1 MHSSR
6 WSPLGVKN
14 VITMVVFPS
23 SYCEPFWRSHYLP
36 AKLRFF
42 RVEPKGFE
50 PLTSAVQRRPHTLL
64 EFSGACKT
72 PANTHISSV
81 LLFPSVQEIYSGC
94 CTVAAHL
101 VLSISRSYASTIAMA
116 AALGYPTDDLVTS
129 GPDEESRLSLIRA
142 QEPDILGLLYR
153 LAALRG
159 PSVTLD
165 RQMDRGH
172 CVGRYSDPV
181 TLIWGAARSQKRPAH
196 EEHRPS
202 QCYCNR
208 GNKA

>member
-1 MHSSR
+1 M
-6 WSPLGVKN
+6 
-14 VITMVVFPS
+14 
-23 SYCEPFWRSHYLP
+23 
-36 AKLRFF
+36 
-42 RVEPKGFE
+42 
-50 PLTSAVQRRPHTLL
+50 L

-116 AALGYPTDDLVTS
+116 ASLGYPTDDLVTS

-181 TLIWGAARSQKRPAH
+181 TLIWALRAVKSALLMRNMPGHSVTVTGGTRLSQVGSPGTKTFLYFTGGRHAATLKR
-196 EEHRPS
+196 
-202 QCYCNR
+202 
-208 GNKA
+208 

>member
-1 MHSSR
+1 M
-6 WSPLGVKN
+6 
-14 VITMVVFPS
+14 
-23 SYCEPFWRSHYLP
+23 
-36 AKLRFF
+36 
-42 RVEPKGFE
+42 RVEPRGFE
-50 PLTSAVQRRPHTLL
+50 PLTSAVQRWRDSLL
-64 EFSGACKT
+64 DLSGVCKIA
-72 PANTHISSV
+72 ANTRITSV

-116 AALGYPTDDLVTS
+116 ASLGYPTDDLVTS

-181 TLIWGAARSQKRPAH
+181 TLIWALRAVKSALLMRNIARHSVTVTGGT
-196 EEHRPS
+196 RPS
-202 QCYCNR
+202 QVGSPGTKTFLYFTGGR
-208 GNKA
+208 HVATLKR

>member
-1 MHSSR
+1 
-6 WSPLGVKN
+6 
-14 VITMVVFPS
+14 
-23 SYCEPFWRSHYLP
+23 
-36 AKLRFF
+36 
-42 RVEPKGFE
+42 VEPRGFE

-64 EFSGACKT
+64 EFSGACKI

-116 AALGYPTDDLVTS
+116 ASLGYPTDDLVTS

-181 TLIWGAARSQKRPAH
+181 TLIWALRAVKSALLMRNIARHSVTVTGGT
-196 EEHRPS
+196 RPS
-202 QCYCNR
+202 QVGSPGTKTFLYFTGGR
-208 GNKA
+208 HVATLKR

>member
-1 MHSSR
+1 LAYV
-6 WSPLGVKN
+6 SPEE
-14 VITMVVFPS
+14 
-23 SYCEPFWRSHYLP
+23 C
-36 AKLRFF
+36 LRL
-42 RVEPKGFE
+42 RVEPRGFE

-116 AALGYPTDDLVTS
+116 ASLGYPTDDLVTS

-181 TLIWGAARSQKRPAH
+181 TLIWALRAVKSALLMRNIARHSVTVTGGT
-196 EEHRPS
+196 RPS
-202 QCYCNR
+202 QVGSPGTKTFLYFTGGR
-208 GNKA
+208 HVATLKR